1 MNKFLLKQI
10 IAKWQ
15 SNIWI
20 VIELL
25 LVSVIFWYIVDSLYV
40 INKYESMPMGY
51 NTDHCYLITP
61 GIISNK
67 SPLMTNIPEDERNF
81 GKGLQSLLIKMKH
94 RPEVEAACVVYSSMY
109 PYGVGHSYTQTA
121 YIDENDSI
129 SWCNSVYYQQTT
141 SQYPIVF
148 SIHGA
153 NGETPEELADILKKD
168 NYLFSTNAFSR
179 DDVKPEQFINKRVLL
194 DGNQGMLG
202 AVIPPRRDHAYDMPS
217 EYAIYNAKITGWY
230 GQIAIR
236 VKPQFDNN
244 IVESLF
250 NDIKNLQSGS
260 VIISDIQSFADI
272 KRNYEMDHE
281 LENRNFVVIAVF
293 LLINIFLGVFG
304 TFWFRTRQNI
314 KEIALR
320 KVTGAS
326 DKQIFF
332 RIISEAIILLVIAT
346 IPSIGIDIYIAH
358 NELTKTFFE
367 YIGWERTGG
376 CITATFLLLAFITI
390 VGVAIP
396 ASNAMKAKPAIVLK
410 EE

>member
-1 MNKFLLKQI
+1 
-10 IAKWQ
+10 
-15 SNIWI
+15 
-20 VIELL
+20 
-25 LVSVIFWYIVDSLYV
+25 
-40 INKYESMPMGY
+40 
-51 NTDHCYLITP
+51 
-61 GIISNK
+61 
-67 SPLMTNIPEDERNF
+67 
-81 GKGLQSLLIKMKH
+81 
-94 RPEVEAACVVYSSMY
+94 
-109 PYGVGHSYTQTA
+109 
-121 YIDENDSI
+121 
-129 SWCNSVYYQQTT
+129 
-141 SQYPIVF
+141 
-148 SIHGA
+148 
-153 NGETPEELADILKKD
+153 
-168 NYLFSTNAFSR
+168 
-179 DDVKPEQFINKRVLL
+179 
-194 DGNQGMLG
+194 
-202 AVIPPRRDHAYDMPS
+202 
-217 EYAIYNAKITGWY
+217 
-230 GQIAIR
+230 
-236 VKPQFDNN
+236 
-244 IVESLF
+244 
-250 NDIKNLQSGS
+250 
-260 VIISDIQSFADI
+260 
-272 KRNYEMDHE
+272 MDHE

-346 IPSIGIDIYIAH
+346 IPAIGIDIYIAH

>member
-1 MNKFLLKQI
+1 
-10 IAKWQ
+10 
-15 SNIWI
+15 
-20 VIELL
+20 
-25 LVSVIFWYIVDSLYV
+25 
-40 INKYESMPMGY
+40 
-51 NTDHCYLITP
+51 
-61 GIISNK
+61 
-67 SPLMTNIPEDERNF
+67 
-81 GKGLQSLLIKMKH
+81 
-94 RPEVEAACVVYSSMY
+94 
-109 PYGVGHSYTQTA
+109 
-121 YIDENDSI
+121 
-129 SWCNSVYYQQTT
+129 
-141 SQYPIVF
+141 
-148 SIHGA
+148 
-153 NGETPEELADILKKD
+153 KKD

-346 IPSIGIDIYIAH
+346 
-358 NELTKTFFE
+358 
-367 YIGWERTGG
+367 
-376 CITATFLLLAFITI
+376 
-390 VGVAIP
+390 
-396 ASNAMKAKPAIVLK
+396 
-410 EE
+410 